1 VCIHV
6 VHSVFE
12 IKISGLR
19 PEQWRQLRSTGYG
32 NSPLVGLRPAAIP
45 CIPPQIFKVG
55 INIVYFFLLGIS
67 PASNYSWPMFR
78 NPVSVNCSIY

>member
-1 VCIHV
+1 MCNHV

-19 PEQWRQLRSTGYG
+19 PEQWRELSSTGYG
-32 NSPLVGLRPAAIP
+32 NSPLVGLRPSAIQ

-55 INIVYFFLLGIS
+55 INKMLHLL
-67 PASNYSWPMFR
+67 NHFCM
-78 NPVSVNCSIY
+78 

>member
-1 VCIHV
+1 M

-19 PEQWRQLRSTGYG
+19 PEQWKELSTTGYG
-32 NSPLVGLRPAAIP
+32 NSPLAGLRPSAIR

-55 INIVYFFLLGIS
+55 INKLLQIQNHFL
-67 PASNYSWPMFR
+67 Y
-78 NPVSVNCSIY
+78 VNMTN